1 MKTDFVRDLW
11 GLVLESQQVDPLD
24 LAEAIQVQLENDQ
37 LDFRT
42 RLLIRDSLEA
52 LGGHW
57 GPNKLR
63 KWLEASPHRHRL
75 EAIGSESLG
84 EPGFPSL
91 RSRVME
97 ITRRETVE
105 EYLREL
111 GSQVDRQLNIRI
123 GGSVALIV
131 AGYLSRRTEDIDVVD
146 EVPAEIRSQHR
157 LLNDLEKRYGLH
169 LGHFQSH
176 YLPAGWDA
184 RVHSL
189 APFGRLR
196 VSLVDVYDVFLS
208 KLFSARSKDLDDLR
222 ALKAQ
227 LDKAIVVRRLCDSS
241 SALLKEAAFREKA
254 EKNWYIL
261 FGESL
266 PA

>member
-1 MKTDFVRDLW
+1 
-11 GLVLESQQVDPLD
+11 
-24 LAEAIQVQLENDQ
+24 
-37 LDFRT
+37 
-42 RLLIRDSLEA
+42 
-52 LGGHW
+52 
-57 GPNKLR
+57 
-63 KWLEASPHRHRL
+63 
-75 EAIGSESLG
+75 
-84 EPGFPSL
+84 
-91 RSRVME
+91 ME